1 MRARADPFSH
11 VRLPSLPLTVAL
23 SRFLLPADTA
33 RAEFAAWADQIA
45 ASPYGWA
52 ILFGIIIVTSVPPLI
67 GYGTAQTL
75 VGFAYGVW
83 PGFLISASSCLAGG
97 AFAFLVVRRFIRYF
111 APFLQRDSTH
121 QALSR
126 AVRAK
131 GLPLMMMLRLAPFPY
146 PYSNA
151 FFASIETVT
160 LGQFVVATL
169 CVLVPSFLSLS
180 LSSSG
185 NGLTRLARLRTFSR
199 SAITPKLLLH
209 VFIGHRTYLFADP
222 SSRHSMDPVSKWL
235 NGAFLFV
242 GTVLGAGT
250 SWYLYR
256 LTMRYVEEANA
267 GAGVELGGEGEQG
280 GRREDAMEAELLDEV
295 DGMLDDE
302 DNGAAQRGKGRASQD
317 GWGDFADDDDDD
329 EDEAL
334 TRDGVQGRR
343 DSTAWGLDLDV
354 DDEERGEPPKGRL
367 RLD

>member
-1 MRARADPFSH
+1 MDTVRRLNELAIEYAEAAMARYH
-11 VRLPSLPLTVAL
+11 AL
-23 SRFLLPADTA
+23 SRGGKTVVLGMVGLNLLFFVAFWTVGPE
-33 RAEFAAWADQIA
+33 RIAEQFAALADQIA

-83 PGFLISASSCLAGG
+83 PGFLISASSCLGGG

-169 CVLVPSFLSLS
+169 
-180 LSSSG
+180 
-185 NGLTRLARLRTFSR
+185 
-199 SAITPKLLLH
+199 AITPKLLLH

-235 NGAFLFV
+235 NGAFLVV